1 MKKFILITIYFL
13 SAIVMNAQ
21 SLEEIV
27 NKYTIANK
35 LDKISNIKTLKIT
48 AKISM
53 KGTEMPME
61 MWMKNPD
68 KFRTVTSMKG
78 SEMIQVFD
86 GEKGYMINSALGSN
100 EPKEM
105 TPEQIKEFQRGN
117 YLINTVKNF
126 LDDGQLTLIGED
138 NVLGKPVYKIKA
150 VLEKGFD
157 SNMFIDK
164 DSYLIIRNTIVTYK
178 GGIPTSINYY
188 PSDYTE
194 FDGVLLPMKTIRSIG
209 RMESVMTFTN
219 VEVDVP
225 IDDNVFKIK

>member
-1 MKKFILITIYFL
+1 MKKFFLITTCIL
-13 SAIVMNAQ
+13 SVVVIDAQ

-27 NKYTIANK
+27 NRYTIANK
-35 LDKISNIKTLKIT
+35 LDKISSIQTLKIT

-53 KGTEMPME
+53 KSTEMPME

-68 KFRTVTSMKG
+68 KFRTITSMKG

-209 RMESVMTFTN
+209 RMESVMTLTN
-219 VEVDVP
+219 VEVNVP
-225 IDDNVFKIK
+225 IDDNVFRIK

>member
-1 MKKFILITIYFL
+1 MKKFFLITSCIL
-13 SAIVMNAQ
+13 LVVVIDAQ

-27 NKYTIANK
+27 SRYTIANK
-35 LDKISNIKTLKIT
+35 LDNISSIQTLKIT

-105 TPEQIKEFQRGN
+105 TPEQIKEYQRGN

-157 SNMFIDK
+157 LNMFIDK

-178 GGIPTSINYY
+178 GGIPTSVNDY

-194 FDGVLLPMKTIRSIG
+194 FDGVLLPMKTIRSFG
-209 RMESVMTFTN
+209 RMESVMTITN
-219 VEVDVP
+219 VEVNVP
-225 IDDNVFKIK
+225 IDDSVFRIK